1 MQIKFEILK
10 KGETV
15 LNVWENHIAVQ
26 KKSGEVEIYQFYLDE
41 DGLPRL
47 SDNSILITHGNG
59 SISAKA
65 ENSTVEIKTF

>member
-41 DGLPRL
+41 D
-47 SDNSILITHGNG
+47 
-59 SISAKA
+59 
-65 ENSTVEIKTF
+65 